1 MCTRLCL
8 ALFKCGD
15 DINYPHVIVLPAFF
29 WIALLTLGQSYDCL
43 VSGIWS
49 RTCEGHHTSRP
60 QGRGVGCP
68 CFSSLLIVGLVI
80 TKLYRIL
87 CYFVSRYIESI
98 SMAWCRTVVAPVH
111 KQWRCCG
118 LALSHRYR
126 YPAYWTSLN
135 VHGFCPAFF
144 HYYDYVIGCPWMWPD
159 YPYSSGVHR
168 WHWGRSHSC
177 PGVGDVNLGSTTSL
191 ISLSEHSIAKPA

>member
-159 YPYSSGVHR
+159 R
-168 WHWGRSHSC
+168 WCEPGEYDFIDIPIWAQHSQA
-177 PGVGDVNLGSTTSL
+177 GVGRVY
-191 ISLSEHSIAKPA
+191 IS